1 MRNASRW
8 YRFIAVAALAAL
20 VALGA
25 LAGTEVPGEEFVA
38 PVYASPTGSV
48 ATGRAGYAYN
58 NTTPVSITDSYCTT
72 GVQTSTITV
81 PDSFY
86 IAEMTVGLCVTHT
99 YRGDLE
105 FRLRGPDG
113 TVVQLIADQGA
124 GADNLSAL
132 FDDAAAGTIDTANQ
146 STAGC
151 QAVTPLFEVTVRPLQ
166 PLSAFATKLA
176 TGTWTLELCDDA
188 GGDVGTLHLWTLNFE
203 SVEGIAILPVDQST
217 AGCPGDPSL
226 YNFTLF
232 NATGAPVT
240 ADMTYTSVYPFSGP
254 ATVGPVADGASAPFS
269 VEVTPPSTAAFP
281 DADILTA
288 TATSGAYT
296 SSATATTG
304 SILFGGFVDEAPLGA
319 GRGVRYHS
327 VVHYNGK
334 LYKIGGEDGTV
345 RAYLD
350 IYDMATNTWSAGTD
364 MTAARMGIKAVEIGG
379 KIYVAGGGPT
389 TSTASNTLYIYDPAL
404 NSWTTGANL
413 PANRVSYAG
422 AAVGGKYYVIG
433 GGTSSSTYLNTIY
446 AYDPATNTWDTTL
459 PNMTSAR
466 LNAMA
471 GVIGGK
477 IYVVGGRSASSTFV
491 NTVEIFDPTTGT
503 WSMGTNL
510 PTTGWVYGAEGVVS
524 DRFLVL
530 AGGYTATATASAY
543 YLVYDA
549 IGSVWYVF
557 IDLSHMLYGSA
568 GVGVGDIFWFVSGR
582 IYEGGVFSYS
592 LYNTHS
598 TGCAVPP
605 TAVDD
610 TYSTLQDVPLIVTAP
625 GVLTNDTDPD
635 GLPLTAE
642 PFTSPANGA
651 VTLNPDGS
659 LAYTPNAGY
668 SGADTF
674 TYRCTNGTLYS
685 DPATVTINVTPLANT
700 PPVANPDTYSTLQG
714 QTLTVAAPGV
724 LANDTDAQGDSLTAI
739 KVTDPANG
747 ILSAFNADGSFTYVP
762 NAGFAG
768 TDTFT
773 YKANDGLLDSNV
785 TTVTI
790 DVCSFTCF
798 ATATPSGTTVPITV
812 TFTADVTIGAPCVG
826 VATYAWDF
834 GDGTTDTVQNPTHVY
849 ATGGSYTWTMTATV
863 DGVTCTQTGILT
875 AQAFDLTFFDDYAR
889 SQLCVN
895 STTGDFAYTI
905 LRGFGIGTYTG
916 TGIITTYNGQMLL
929 RTPAGLPYSLI
940 LKYLD
945 RYYKATANYTNRP
958 ARVYSSLIDNNTL
971 NNPPVCDIAP

>member
-1 MRNASRW
+1 MRGKSLKC
-8 YRFIAVAALAAL
+8 RFMVVAALAAL
-20 VALGA
+20 AALGA

-38 PVYASPTGSV
+38 PALAPPTLSG
-48 ATGRAGYAYN
+48 GGDRAGYAYN
-58 NTTPVSITDSYCTT
+58 NTTPVSITDNYCAT

-86 IAEMTVGLCVTHT
+86 IADMTVGLCVSHT

-146 STAGC
+146 STVGC

-176 TGTWTLELCDDA
+176 TGIWTLELCDDA

-203 SVEGIAILPVDQST
+203 SVEGIAILPVGQST
-217 AGCPGDPSL
+217 AGCPGDPII
-226 YNFTLF
+226 YNYALF
-232 NATGAPVT
+232 NATGAGIT
-240 ADMTYTSVYPFSGP
+240 ADMTYASVYPFSGP
-254 ATVGPVADGASAPFS
+254 ATVGPVADGTSAPFS

-281 DADILTA
+281 DADTLTA

-327 VVHYNGK
+327 LVHYNGK

-364 MTAARMGIKAVEIGG
+364 MTAARMGIRAVEIGG
-379 KIYVAGGGPT
+379 KIYVAGGGST

-413 PANRVSYAG
+413 PAARMLYAG

-491 NTVEIFDPTTGT
+491 NTTEIFDPATGT

-510 PTTGWVYGAEGVVS
+510 PTTGWVYGAEAAIS
-524 DRFLVL
+524 DRFLVI
-530 AGGYTATATASAY
+530 GGGFSATATASNY
-543 YLVYDA
+543 LLVYDTVGA
-549 IGSVWYVF
+549 TWYVGAINHQF
-557 IDLSHMLYGSA
+557 YGSA
-568 GVGVGDIFWFVSGR
+568 GVGVGDTYWFASGR
-582 IYEGGVFSYS
+582 LYEGGAFSYS

-610 TYSTLQDVPLIVTAP
+610 TYSTLQDVPMIVAAP
-625 GVLTNDTDPD
+625 GVLSNDTDPD

-642 PFTSPANGA
+642 LFTSPANGA

-674 TYRCTNGTLYS
+674 TYRCTNGTLFS
-685 DPATVTINVTPLANT
+685 DPATVTITVTPLTNT

-724 LANDTDAQGDSLTAI
+724 LANDTDAQGDPLTAI

-790 DVCSFTCF
+790 DVCSFTCS
-798 ATATPSGTTVPITV
+798 ARATPSGTTVPITV

-863 DGVTCTQTGILT
+863 DGVTCTQTGTIT
-875 AQAFDLTFFDDYAR
+875 AQAFDLTFYDDYGR
-889 SQLCVN
+889 SSLCVN
-895 STTGDFAYTI
+895 SGTGAFTYNV
-905 LRGFGIGTYTG
+905 LYGFGVGSYSGVGT
-916 TGIITTYNGQMLL
+916 ITRYNGYLYL
-929 RTPAGLPYSLI
+929 RTPIVSPV
-940 LKYLD
+940 YLYLTYLE
-945 RYYKATANYTNRP
+945 RYHRAQASFKKTV
-958 ARVYSSLIDNNTL
+958 ARVSSTLYDNNTL
-971 NNPPVCDIAP
+971 NNPPVCTVP